1 MAGNCCRCSIQTP
14 VGFWSH
20 VWHEAEERYSL
31 TEKQLSVAY
40 SALQK
45 MEPVTTTAEVVGK
58 TTLPIQGW
66 VKDLSRIPKAGVAQ
80 AQTVACWVSCLRQH
94 SQLSSSSFF

>member
-1 MAGNCCRCSIQTP
+1 
-14 VGFWSH
+14 
-20 VWHEAEERYSL
+20 
-31 TEKQLSVAY
+31 
-40 SALQK
+40 
-45 MEPVTTTAEVVGK
+45 MEPVTTAEVVGK

-94 SQLSSSSFF
+94 SQLSSSSFFFKKELQKILCPVMHHRDAPEETTVLHQRGVI